1 MSDIADRKQQEVADR
16 RLADREA
23 IQGAVRV
30 CFADLELVGPGRN
43 ISETGVYFVADATAR
58 VQVIVDGVL
67 REAEVVRVESLGN
80 GKTGVAVRF
89 VDELQG

>member
-1 MSDIADRKQQEVADR
+1 MSDIADRKHQEVADR

-30 CFADLELVGPGRN
+30 RFADLELVGPGRN
-43 ISETGVYFVADATAR
+43 LSETGVYFVADATAR
-58 VQVIVDGVL
+58 VQVVVDGVL

-89 VDELQG
+89 VDEPQS